1 MNYLRDDIKAQYAIP
16 TDVIVVGLT
25 KVGEVVGYK
34 KEGDKFIAV
43 PGRLLYRGID
53 IEDIV
58 DGFQKDHRHGFEETV
73 FLLLTGKLPKRQSS
87 RSSRPISLPCGPCP
101 TILPRT

>member
-1 MNYLRDDIKAQYAIP
+1 M
-16 TDVIVVGLT
+16 
-25 KVGEVVGYK
+25 VGYK

-58 DGFQKDHRHGFEETV
+58 DGFQKDKRHGFDETV
-73 FLLLTGKLPKRQSS
+73 FLLLTGHLPNKEELKEFSETS
-87 RSSRPISLPCGPCP
+87 GFTATLCLM
-101 TILPRT
+101 ILQKT